1 MTLKELLKET
11 DISDVI
17 SEISKYNIKK
27 TRLEKYKKL
36 YKELLNK
43 NEIHNSNIKIFAVN
57 QKAYIDNDNIYTE
70 VFGYDIKLNEIY
82 ALDLTKREEILGYE
96 IVEKSIKTFG
106 KINFIIECL
115 KTISSISFDEEI
127 VKKEKNTL
135 NEIIKE
141 IESGKAKTFTH
152 EEVVQELNEELGM
165 DIKIKEYSIEEK
177 EEMSKKFKEI
187 KEYNDNEIE
196 KMLSEIKR

>member
-1 MTLKELLKET
+1 MTLKDLLKET
-11 DISDVI
+11 DINNVI

-27 TRLEKYKKL
+27 THLKKYRKL
-36 YKELLNK
+36 YEELLNK
-43 NEIHNSNIKIFAVN
+43 NEIPNSNIKLFVVN

-70 VFGYDIKLNEIY
+70 AFGYDIESNEVY
-82 ALDLTKREEILGYE
+82 ALELTKREEILGFE

-115 KTISSISFDEEI
+115 KIISSISFNEKI
-127 VKKEKNTL
+127 VKKEKETL
-135 NEIIKE
+135 NEIIEE

-152 EEVVQELNEELGM
+152 EEVIQELNKDLGTN
-165 DIKIKEYSIEEK
+165 IEIKEYSKEEK
-177 EEMSKKFKEI
+177 EEISKQMKKI

-196 KMLSEIKR
+196 NMLSEIKR